1 MRHIEKREKKQHQ
14 NTTEKGRKH
23 DSHLPRVKGTK
34 NFKDCSHQTLEF
46 LATSKSDLHETKMSW
61 GIFVRRLGYRN
72 LFIYVCVYVQNCAS
86 TSHL

>member
-46 LATSKSDLHETKMSW
+46 LATSKSDLHET
-61 GIFVRRLGYRN
+61 
-72 LFIYVCVYVQNCAS
+72 
-86 TSHL
+86 